1 MRIRHQVE
9 TVVLAAPPGRLRI
22 RLSYPRV
29 GRNVLPSNARP
40 FLFGCD

>member
-1 MRIRHQVE
+1 MRL
-9 TVVLAAPPGRLRI
+9 TVIFQAELNAAPKCTLRL

-29 GRNVLPSNARP
+29 GLNLLPCNARP